1 MKSCV
6 GTTWCRY
13 GVQDST
19 KLAIDLEHR
28 YRGLRAP
35 HKIKFAVSG
44 CARECAEAQSKD
56 VGVIAT
62 ERGWNLYVGGNGG
75 MRPAHAELLAEDLD
89 TETLVAAID
98 RYLMW
103 YVRTAE
109 RLERTATWQR
119 KLPGGLDFVK
129 RVVIDDEL
137 GLAAELEADMA
148 RHVEGYRCEWT
159 ETLERPE
166 RLARFVS
173 FVNTDEPDPSVTHVR
188 VRGQRIPEPAT

>member
-1 MKSCV
+1 M
-6 GTTWCRY
+6 
-13 GVQDST
+13 
-19 KLAIDLEHR
+19 
-28 YRGLRAP
+28 
-35 HKIKFAVSG
+35 
-44 CARECAEAQSKD
+44 
-56 VGVIAT
+56 
-62 ERGWNLYVGGNGG
+62 GGNGG
-75 MRPAHAELLAEDLD
+75 MRPAHAELLAEDLA
-89 TETLVAAID
+89 TCELISMID

-148 RHVEGYRCEWT
+148 RHVAGYRCEWT
-159 ETLERPE
+159 ETLERPD

-173 FVNTDEPDPSVTHVR
+173 YVNTDEPDPTVTR
-188 VRGQRIPEPAT
+188 VELRGQRIPEPAR